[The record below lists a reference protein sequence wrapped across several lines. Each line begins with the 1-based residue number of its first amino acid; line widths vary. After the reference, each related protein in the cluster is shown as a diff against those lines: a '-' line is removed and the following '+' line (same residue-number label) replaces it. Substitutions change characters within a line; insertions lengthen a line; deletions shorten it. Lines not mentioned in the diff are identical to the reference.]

1 MPTIMPEG
9 IRVPTGSDSYDLTA
23 DLRKMMASAQTIV
36 PVTNLA
42 ARTALV
48 AGLVADGRPPS
59 AADPLYVDR
68 ADAPAG
74 ASLERTID
82 GTTWTIFPSSS
93 PWVVIGDP
101 NWKAVAPSLA
111 PAVRFEGDQVVMR
124 AGRLNWRSG
133 SAAVNGGVPFTP
145 VTDIPAAYRPAT
157 SEWAGS
163 AVFLAATT
171 PNVCA
176 VTVAGAQVLVT
187 TAASGTMGDTIA
199 SSVIIPSMRWA
210 RQ

>member
-1 MPTIMPEG
+1 MPNIMPEG
-9 IRVPTGSDSYDLTA
+9 IRVPAGGDNYDLTN
-23 DLRKMMASAQTIV
+23 DLRKMMESATTIV
-36 PVTNLA
+36 PVANVP
-42 ARTALV
+42 ARAALV
-48 AGLVADGRPPS
+48 AALVAASRPPS
-59 AADPLYVDR
+59 TSDPLYVDR

-82 GTTWTIFPSSS
+82 GTTWMVIPSSS
-93 PWVVIGDP
+93 PWVAIGDP
-101 NWKAVAPSLA
+101 NWKAVSPSLS

-171 PNVCA
+171 PNVCT

-187 TAASGTMGDTIA
+187 TAASGTMGDA
-199 SSVIIPSMRWA
+199 SSSSVIIPSMRWA

>member
-1 MPTIMPEG
+1 MATNARGQTTLAGAPVTRASIEG
-9 IRVPTGSDSYDLTA
+9 LLMGVNDIRPVPTATARAQLVADLTA
-23 DLRKMMASAQTIV
+23 AGVAPT
-36 PVTNLA
+36 A
-42 ARTALV
+42 AR
-48 AGLVADGRPPS
+48 
-59 AADPLYVDR
+59 PLYVDR

-82 GTTWTIFPSSS
+82 GTTWTIIPSSS

-101 NWKAVAPSLA
+101 NWKAVSPSLA

-124 AGRLNWRSG
+124 AGRLNWKSG

-171 PNVCA
+171 PNVCT
-176 VTVAGAQVLVT
+176 VTVAGAQILVT
-187 TAASGTMGDTIA
+187 TAASGTMGDA
-199 SSVIIPSMRWA
+199 SSSSVIIPSMRWA